1 MTHSPDSIIQVAGLA
16 AVGLMGAI
24 VGFQKILKG
33 WKETS
38 TESSIL
44 TMMHDELNR
53 MSSHNKILAEELSK
67 FQLEVIKLNNQLT
80 DLTMENHRLH
90 NEIVALTREVN
101 RLQRIIE
108 ETSVSSQGIEETQ
121 GKAKEENIE

>member
-1 MTHSPDSIIQVAGLA
+1 MTHSAESILQVAGMVS
-16 AVGLMGAI
+16 VGLMGLI
-24 VGFQKILKG
+24 VGLQKVLKG

-90 NEIVALTREVN
+90 NEIVTLTKEVN
-101 RLQRIIE
+101 RLQKIIE
-108 ETSVSSQGIEETQ
+108 ETSKQKEIE
-121 GKAKEENIE
+121 

>member
-1 MTHSPDSIIQVAGLA
+1 MNTAAEQIVQVAGLA
-16 AVGLMGAI
+16 AVGLMGVVVA
-24 VGFQKILKG
+24 FQKILKG

-44 TMMHDELNR
+44 TMMHEELNR
-53 MSSHNKILAEELSK
+53 MSAHNKILAEELAK

-90 NEIVALTREVN
+90 NEVQALTKEVN
-101 RLQRIIE
+101 RLQTTIEDSAVVPEPAPKDIRRI
-108 ETSVSSQGIEETQ
+108 SPQC
-121 GKAKEENIE
+121 

>member
-1 MTHSPDSIIQVAGLA
+1 MNTAAEQIVQVAGLA
-16 AVGLMGAI
+16 AVGLMGVVVA
-24 VGFQKILKG
+24 FQKVLKG

-44 TMMHDELNR
+44 SLMHEELNR
-53 MSSHNKILAEELSK
+53 MSSHNKILAEELAK

-90 NEIVALTREVN
+90 NEVQALTKEVN
-101 RLQRIIE
+101 RLQETIE
-108 ETSVSSQGIEETQ
+108 ESSVIPEPPPKDIRKISPQC
-121 GKAKEENIE
+121 